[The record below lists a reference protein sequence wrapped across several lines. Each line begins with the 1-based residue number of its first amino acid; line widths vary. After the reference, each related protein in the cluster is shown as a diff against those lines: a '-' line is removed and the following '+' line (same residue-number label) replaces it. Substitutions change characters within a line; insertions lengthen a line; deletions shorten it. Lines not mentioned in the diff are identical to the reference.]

1 MAARTSG
8 GGKNKDPQGSP
19 DPDRESPLP
28 HDGASP
34 QAPAE
39 DSEKTAPARAR
50 KKRASARKKPLV
62 DSPDAEARTV
72 PQEPAESDDPESV
85 ESIPEIVWDAD
96 DADDASDDD
105 SEETGPVL
113 DVGTMPSLPSMPS
126 VDSRPSVPAVR
137 AREGITRAGAL
148 ERFLAEMGRYPLLSP
163 DEEREL
169 TLAYYERQ
177 DPIAARKLVV
187 HNLRLV
193 VKMAYKYRRAWA
205 NVLDLIQEGNVGLVE
220 AVRRFDPF
228 KGAKFSTYAT
238 FWIRAY
244 MLRYLLEHSRMVRI
258 SRTRVGRKLFFRLSK
273 ERERLRAQGI
283 EPGPKLLAERLGVGQ
298 SELEEVV
305 RHMDQSEV
313 RLDAPMYTEDASG
326 GTVLDALSGD
336 GDSPEAQTYRREF
349 DEEVSTAL
357 DQFAQTLKDPRE
369 QVAWKEHLMAEE
381 PASLSELGERFGV
394 TKQRM
399 GQIVAALRK
408 RLKDHLIETLGPDV
422 QLGYHLEGE

>member
-1 MAARTSG
+1 
-8 GGKNKDPQGSP
+8 
-19 DPDRESPLP
+19 LP
-28 HDGASP
+28 EDGATKE
-34 QAPAE
+34 APAE
-39 DSEKTAPARAR
+39 GSDEAPPAKAKR
-50 KKRASARKKPLV
+50 KRASRRPPAAEDKPTERAAPAA
-62 DSPDAEARTV
+62 DPNRS
-72 PQEPAESDDPESV
+72 QETEDEPESAESV
-85 ESIPEIVWDAD
+85 PEIVWDAGED
-96 DADDASDDD
+96 EDSSDDD
-105 SEETGPVL
+105 DSDAEGPVL
-113 DVGTMPSLPSMPS
+113 DVGTMPSLPSIPS

-137 AREGITRAGAL
+137 AREGINRAGAL
-148 ERFLAEMGRYPLLSP
+148 DRFLAEMGRYPLLTT
-163 DEEREL
+163 EEEHEL
-169 TLAYYERQ
+169 TLAYYEKK

-273 ERERLRAQGI
+273 EREKLRAQGI

-313 RLDAPMYTEDASG
+313 RLDAPMYTDDASG
-326 GTVLDALSGD
+326 GTVLDALGAEAE
-336 GDSPEAQTYRREF
+336 SPEALTYRREF
-349 DEEVSTAL
+349 DAEVSGAL
-357 DQFAQTLKDPRE
+357 ESFAETLKDPRE
-369 QVAWKEHLMAEE
+369 QVAWREHLMAEE
-381 PASLSELGERFGV
+381 PASLSELGARFGV

-399 GQIVAALRK
+399 GQIVAGLRK
-408 RLKDHLIETLGPDV
+408 RLKEHLIETLGPDV